1 MSTDEITV
9 SIPSQKA
16 SVARSTQSTFLS
28 RLKKHQLAIWFL
40 TPSLT
45 ILGLLVGWPIIYS
58 IYLGFNKVVIAGGK
72 FTYDWVGLKNYYV
85 LFTNPLFRQVVGQ
98 TVIYATAMVA
108 CTMLTSLILALL
120 LNESVFGV
128 ELAKRIFL
136 IPWAVSYTV
145 NAVLWSWIFNG
156 NFGVLNAI
164 LLKLGLIS
172 QYQAWLANPQQA
184 LVLIILANV
193 WKSVPFAGLM
203 ILAALKTVDQDLVDA
218 AKVDGAGSW
227 ACFTNVTLP
236 CIKPILTVLLI
247 LETMWSLKSFD
258 LIWVLTQ
265 GGPMNR
271 TSVLN
276 IFTYQETFQYFK
288 FGTGSASALLISLAT
303 LILTILYFKRLQ
315 AFQE

>member
-1 MSTDEITV
+1 MNATEKVLLANRQIVHSPA
-9 SIPSQKA
+9 PS
-16 SVARSTQSTFLS
+16 L
-28 RLKKHQLAIWFL
+28 LKILRKHQLAIWFL
-40 TPSLT
+40 TPSLI
-45 ILGLLVGWPIIYS
+45 ILGLLVGWPVIYS
-58 IYLGFNKVVIAGGK
+58 IYLSLNKVVIAGGK
-72 FTYDWVGLKNYYV
+72 FTYDWVGLKNYYA

-98 TVIYATAMVA
+98 TAIYATVMVI
-108 CTMLTSLILALL
+108 CTMFSSLVLALL

-128 ELAKRIFL
+128 ELAKRVFL
-136 IPWAVSYTV
+136 IPWAISYTV

-172 QYQAWLANPQQA
+172 QYQAWLADPKQA
-184 LVLIILANV
+184 MALIIAANI

-203 ILAALKTVDQDLVDA
+203 ILAALKTIDQDLIDA
-218 AKVDGAGSW
+218 AIVDGAGSW
-227 ACFTNVTLP
+227 ACFLNVTLP
-236 CIKPILTVLLI
+236 CIKPVLTVLLI

-265 GGPMNR
+265 GGPMNK

-276 IFTYQETFQYFK
+276 IFAYQETFQFFK
-288 FGTGSASALLISLAT
+288 FGTGSAAAFLISLIT
-303 LILTILYFKRLQ
+303 LILTVLYSQRLQ